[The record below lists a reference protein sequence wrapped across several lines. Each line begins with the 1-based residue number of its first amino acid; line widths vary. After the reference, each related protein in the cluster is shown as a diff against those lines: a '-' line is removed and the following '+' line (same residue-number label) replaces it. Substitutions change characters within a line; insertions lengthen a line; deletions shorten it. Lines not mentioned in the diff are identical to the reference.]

1 MTTVADEGPTRRS
14 ATDQVFAQLREE
26 IVSGRLEPGSRHSV
40 YRLSDEL
47 GVSRTPVREAVLR
60 LADLGLVVIEKNRGV
75 RVRGVQVED
84 VRDVFELRLL
94 LEVPV
99 AAEAARSDDPAL
111 AAGLRETL
119 AAMHEAA
126 DAGDTASFARLDR
139 SLHAAL
145 GDAVGN
151 ARLSQEVD
159 RLRDSI
165 QVRGVATFGRT
176 RSMRD
181 VADEHE
187 PIVAAVEAGDP
198 AAAASAMRDHLVRTA
213 ALLIE
218 QVGGAEAARAWE
230 RGRRIGQ

>member
-1 MTTVADEGPTRRS
+1 MTVVAGPGRRS
-14 ATDQVFAQLREE
+14 ATDEVFARLREE
-26 IVSGRLEPGSRHSV
+26 ILTGRLTPGSQHSV
-40 YRLSDEL
+40 YRLSAEL

-60 LADLGLVVIEKNRGV
+60 LADLGLVTIEKNRGI
-75 RVRGVQVED
+75 RVRGVHVED

-99 AAEAARSDDPAL
+99 AAAAARGGDPVL
-111 AAGLRETL
+111 PVRLREVL
-119 AAMHEAA
+119 AAMRAAA
-126 DAGDTASFARLDR
+126 DEDDVPTFAQLDR

-145 GDAVGN
+145 GEAVGN

-187 PIVAAVEAGDP
+187 PIVAAVEAGDA

-213 ALLIE
+213 ALLIA
-218 QVGGAEAARAWE
+218 QVGGPEAARDWE

>member
-1 MTTVADEGPTRRS
+1 MTVVAGPGRRS
-14 ATDQVFAQLREE
+14 ATDEVFARLREE
-26 IVSGRLEPGSRHSV
+26 ILTGRLAPGSQHSV
-40 YRLSDEL
+40 YRLSAEL

-60 LADLGLVVIEKNRGV
+60 LADLGLVTIEKNRGI
-75 RVRGVQVED
+75 RVRGVHVED

-99 AAEAARSDDPAL
+99 AAAAARGGDPVL
-111 AAGLRETL
+111 PVRLREVL
-119 AAMHEAA
+119 AAMRAAA
-126 DAGDTASFARLDR
+126 DEDDVPTFAQLDR

-145 GDAVGN
+145 GEAVGN

-187 PIVAAVEAGDP
+187 PIVAAVEAGDA

-213 ALLIE
+213 ALLIA
-218 QVGGAEAARAWE
+218 QVGGPEAARDWE